1 MTKYKNESEAIETNK
16 NWFIDYCSKYNIEC
30 TFNEQN
36 PHDVYLTA
44 TGKSGQKFTKGIY
57 LDFKTNTRK
66 ELKRIANKLY
76 NMANVIGTLESVLK
90 MQSDDETNNVM
101 LDAYTNKNGYGLLF
115 RTIYPYIRVIIS
127 YREDTVL
134 VDVIYNYGSIADTVI
149 TLANGLELVME
160 SGGYDDNG
168 DWYDVDM
175 KVRKTIK
182 VNDDK
187 LDTLVD
193 EVKKAVNQIDNLK
206 IEDF

>member
-1 MTKYKNESEAIETNK
+1 
-16 NWFIDYCSKYNIEC
+16 
-30 TFNEQN
+30 
-36 PHDVYLTA
+36 
-44 TGKSGQKFTKGIY
+44 
-57 LDFKTNTRK
+57 
-66 ELKRIANKLY
+66 
-76 NMANVIGTLESVLK
+76 MANVIGTLESVLK
-90 MQSDDETNNVM
+90 MQSDDDTNNVM
-101 LDAYTNKNGYGLLF
+101 LDTYTNKNGYRLLF
-115 RTIYPYIRVIIS
+115 RTIYPCIQVIIS

-182 VNDDK
+182 AKADK

-193 EVKKAVNQIDNLK
+193 EVKKAVNKIDNLK